1 MRKFSLFLSLSVLTI
16 IISTIIIL
24 STIGYETDR
33 FNSFLEQKLSRNI
46 PNLNV
51 KLENIKIKIDLKK
64 ISFFITTSNP
74 YIKFY
79 NSKINFEKIN
89 AYINF
94 KSLLINEPDVESI
107 YVVSRKIDVN
117 QAKDFIRYFKPSNSK
132 KFFLN
137 NINKGS
143 LNFNLKFFLK
153 NNKITDYEIDGFV
166 KNFDANFKNFDFKNG
181 TFVYYIGKNSGEIQ
195 NIRGNLNNFIINTGF
210 IKYDNNNL
218 LKISGKITSEAQL
231 NKDQI
236 DIFLPKDWK
245 KIIEVN
251 NLKGNISSVF
261 DMKFDNTLKLEDYNF
276 EAAGDLKNLSISFE
290 KPKKI
295 AFIDEFLN
303 DFNFKKSNFNIE
315 ISKNNNLNFDA
326 SGIYSINDQN
336 FQKYDLKNTSKK
348 NFNKISLN
356 TDLNSKVDIPILNF
370 KKENKIINIQ
380 TNLEINKNQTK
391 LKKFLL
397 KEGKSLIQIDEMIIK
412 KNKLQKFDNI
422 SVKTYNKDKIN
433 NDFEIKFG
441 KDVKIN
447 GIKYDATNLTKL
459 LDKKSNSNFLN
470 NINNEIF
477 INLKEI
483 KTDDTNSLYDLSL
496 IGKLEKGK
504 PIKIVS
510 KGEFSKNKNLEISL
524 KENKVSKKRLL
535 EIYSD
540 LPKALLSNYDFF
552 KGLSGGRLLLNS
564 SYDFRNSNS
573 NLIIENFKVKNAPG
587 FVKLLS
593 LADFGGMADALSG
606 DGLSFDKLE
615 MAIERN
621 DKLLN
626 LKELYAIGPSI
637 SILMD
642 GYVDS
647 QSGLISLRGTMV
659 PAKTLNKFLS
669 KVPFLGDILIPKEI
683 GEGLFGISF
692 KMKGYPGEIKTSVN
706 PIKTLTPRF
715 IQKALGSK

>member
-510 KGEFSKNKNLEISL
+510 KGEFSKNKYLEISL

>member
-510 KGEFSKNKNLEISL
+510 KGEFSKNKYLEISL

-692 KMKGYPGEIKTSVN
+692 KMKGLPGKIKTSVN